1 MSMVCEDCGQNP
13 ATVHYTEVVNNE
25 AVSMHL
31 CRRCADEKGFE
42 ATKGAPMG
50 LGDLVAGLID
60 TTVDDEA
67 DRIGRVQCPECGYD
81 YSEFKRIGRL
91 GCPACYDAFTAQ
103 LVPVIRHVHGS
114 VDHRGK
120 VPEVVSDRATQ
131 RAQLSALREELSR
144 AIETEEYERAA
155 TLRDEIRTLE
165 TGGREEGEQ

>member
-1 MSMVCEDCGQNP
+1 MSMVCENCGKNP
-13 ATVHYTEVVNNE
+13 ATVHYTEVVNNA

-31 CRRCADEKGFE
+31 CRRCADEKGFDV
-42 ATKGAPMG
+42 AQGSPMG

-60 TTVDDEA
+60 TAVDSEG
-67 DRIGRVQCPECGYD
+67 DRIGRVQCPDCGYD

-91 GCPACYDAFTAQ
+91 GCPACYDAFAAQ

-120 VPEVVSDRATQ
+120 IPEVVSSHATQ
-131 RAQLSALREELSR
+131 RAQLSVLRDELSR
-144 AIETEEYERAA
+144 AIELEEYERAA

-165 TGGREEGEQ
+165 TSDGEEANR